1 MSISLITLKVGSW
14 EHLEPIPCDECDGND
29 AYAGD
34 AEHLEICNCEKGVDE
49 DGRLMIT
56 NG

>member
-14 EHLEPIPCDECDGND
+14 EHPCDECDGDD

-34 AEHLEICNCEKGVDE
+34 TEHLEICNCEDGVDE

-56 NG
+56 TG